1 MPAIFPGSVRVFTTK
16 VDLVDTVMA
25 SHVNLLQ
32 DEVTSVQTT
41 LGTSLLSSTWS
52 GTYSNTTSHIN
63 LSTRLIN
70 IEAGVKAANTNLAAI
85 SGTVVGTTDSQTL
98 TGKTINGSSNTI
110 TNVAQASVT
119 NLGSDLALKAPVA
132 SPTFTGTV
140 TLPTTTSIGSVSA
153 AEIGYVDGVTS
164 SIQTQLNT
172 LSSGVSTKAPTAS
185 PTFTGT
191 VVLPAATS
199 IGNVSAVEL
208 GYVDGVTS
216 SIQTQLNLRA
226 ALASPTFTGTVI
238 LPATTSIGS
247 VTSTQLGF
255 VTGVTSSIQ
264 TQLNTK
270 APTASPT
277 FTGTVTVVS
286 PTATGSTGARQ
297 ITVSTAD
304 PSGGSDGDLW
314 IKYV

>member
-32 DEVTSVQTT
+32 EEVTAVQTT

-52 GTYSNTTSHIN
+52 GAYTNTTSHIN

-70 IEAGVKAANTNLAAI
+70 IEAGVKSANTTLAGI
-85 SGTVVGTTDSQTL
+85 SGAVVGTTDSQTL
-98 TGKTINGSSNTI
+98 TGKTISGSNNTI

-119 NLGSDLALKAPVA
+119 NLGADLALKAPIA

-140 TLPTTTSIGSVSA
+140 SLPANTSVGLVSA
-153 AEIGYVDGVTS
+153 TELGYVDGVTS
-164 SIQTQLNT
+164 AIQAQLD
-172 LSSGVSTKAPTAS
+172 TKAPSAG
-185 PTFTGT
+185 PAFTGT
-191 VVLPAATS
+191 VTLPSTTS
-199 IGNVSAVEL
+199 IGGVTSTEL

-216 SIQTQLNLRA
+216 SIQTQLNTKSPI
-226 ALASPTFTGTVI
+226 ASPTFTGIT
-238 LPATTSIGS
+238 
-247 VTSTQLGF
+247 
-255 VTGVTSSIQ
+255 
-264 TQLNTK
+264 
-270 APTASPT
+270 
-277 FTGTVTVVS
+277 TVVS

-297 ITVSTAD
+297 VTISTAD
-304 PSGGSDGDLW
+304 PSGGADGDLW